1 MSLSIFRTII
11 LVSFFAASTQINAA
25 DSANKKPVTKT
36 EEKKTK
42 TAVTAPTDSTTTY
55 TDLLPSADSKNS
67 AVTDQPSVEAEEQR
81 IKDSRWVDQKQLQP
95 TTNEAPKTKEESRV
109 KLTAKCTDKS
119 GRSFASGE
127 AGYDNCLLQAR
138 DNSRGREDSNATK
151 DPNDPSAVGAGFE
164 IKFP

>member
-1 MSLSIFRTII
+1 MNFSTFKSII
-11 LVSFFAASTQINAA
+11 LASLLAVSTQANAA
-25 DSANKKPVTKT
+25 DTAKKKPAAKV
-36 EEKKTK
+36 EEKKSK
-42 TAVTAPTDSTTTY
+42 TTETAPANTATY
-55 TDLLPSADSKNS
+55 TDLLPSADSQNP
-67 AVTDQPSVEAEEQR
+67 AVTDQPSVEAEEQK

-95 TTNEAPKTKEESRV
+95 TTNEVPKTKEESRV

-138 DNSRGREDSNATK
+138 DNSRDREGQNAKK